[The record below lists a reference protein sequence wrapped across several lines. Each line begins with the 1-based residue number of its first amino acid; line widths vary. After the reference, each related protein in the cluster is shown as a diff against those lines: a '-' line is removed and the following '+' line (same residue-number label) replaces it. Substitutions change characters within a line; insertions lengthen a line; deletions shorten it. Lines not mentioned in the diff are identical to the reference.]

1 MNNMFLLIALFS
13 VIIASFS
20 QVMLKLGAGKVYN
33 SKIREYLNFYVI
45 TGYGMLFLSMILTIV
60 AYSHLSYL
68 SVPVVEA
75 VGYVLVPVL
84 SYLIFKE
91 KLTKR
96 KLLGI
101 LFILLGIMVYYTQ
114 CEKVLEA
121 DKYCF
126 CIYSVFMV
134 LDEFCK
140 SRYHLLYLYIR

>member
-84 SYLIFKE
+84 SYFIFKE

-101 LFILLGIMVYYTQ
+101 LFILLGIMVYYT
-114 CEKVLEA
+114 
-121 DKYCF
+121 
-126 CIYSVFMV
+126 
-134 LDEFCK
+134 
-140 SRYHLLYLYIR
+140 